1 MLRVFQEKRR
11 ETQDDMAT
19 SSPLHLR
26 VKSTEGK
33 GNYTYE
39 VKLAE
44 NATVAQVKA
53 ALEAQGSVPADK
65 QRVIY
70 RGRVLGDD
78 KTLLECQVGDDHT
91 LHMVEKVD
99 VAAKRTETGTEE
111 PREETTPGR
120 NGASSQDTQGGTQLF
135 PDSGMPNLGN
145 LLQSIFNG
153 MGLNM
158 SGASVVLHPNAG
170 GAMDTLA
177 QNSLTRVDIN
187 IPMMS
192 EGGGNQQESN
202 SGDAMRSM
210 RTFLSML
217 ERVTERYVTGPTVL
231 MPTDESMQE
240 EGPNLHRSEEENN
253 RFMSVLHTGVACDGC
268 RMSPISGP
276 RYKSLSE
283 PDYDLCANCFRSQQS
298 QSHGPYT
305 RIEMPVP
312 NPPVHDMLP
321 HLTEMSDNMRSE
333 LQAFAGEQPT
343 NPRPVAEM
351 AGLLRSARDALA
363 SGTIPAIDHAIA
375 GLTGQTSQQ
384 TGDLHTPA
392 AHSRGEILQ
401 IASILHSVGS
411 LLLELARSSSAVRVG
426 AHEPER
432 YSPLY
437 LHESGRQPRVVL
449 PVSQSNLNSLS
460 NLTLGRVDTPT
471 RTHRTVQIP
480 DPLQQRAAQRGR
492 RGQQRRGTR
501 VSEAPQDHPEAAGVR
516 EPTISSLPEPARGTE
531 PAQDWQSLDG
541 SLSPVQE
548 GLIGEETL
556 PVNDQVGATDVVV
569 SVEPTEDNQYGTQ
582 VEAGAPASTS
592 GSPGTIADETPRA
605 KRRKSDRQ
613 AGQSA
618 K

>member
-1 MLRVFQEKRR
+1 
-11 ETQDDMAT
+11 MAT

-33 GNYTYE
+33 GNHTYE

-44 NATVAQVKA
+44 NSTVAHVKA

-91 LHMVEKVD
+91 LHMVEKVH
-99 VAAKRTETGTEE
+99 VEARPAETGTEE

-135 PDSGMPNLGN
+135 PDSGMPNIGN

-153 MGLNM
+153 MGINM

-192 EGGGNQQESN
+192 EGSGNQQESTPGN
-202 SGDAMRSM
+202 AMRSM

-217 ERVTERYVTGPTVL
+217 EGVTERYVTGPTVL
-231 MPTDESMQE
+231 MPTDENTQE
-240 EGPNLHRSEEENN
+240 EGQNSHRNEEENN
-253 RFMSVLHTGVACDGC
+253 RFMSVLHAGVACDGC

-283 PDYDLCANCFRSQQS
+283 PDYDLCANCFRSQQA

-305 RIEMPVP
+305 KIEMPVP

-321 HLTEMSDNMRSE
+321 NLTEMSDNFRGA
-333 LQAFAGEQPT
+333 LQAFTGDQST
-343 NPRPVAEM
+343 NLPPVAEM
-351 AGLLRSARDALA
+351 VGLLRSARNALA
-363 SGTIPAIDHAIA
+363 SGTIPAIDHAIE
-375 GLTGQTSQQ
+375 GLSVEPTQQ
-384 TGDLHTPA
+384 TGDLHTPM
-392 AHSRGEILQ
+392 AHPRGEILQ

-411 LLLELARSSSAVRVG
+411 LLLEIARSSSAVRVG
-426 AHEPER
+426 ASELESYP
-432 YSPLY
+432 PLY

-460 NLTLGRVDTPT
+460 NLNLGRVDTPN
-471 RTHRTVQIP
+471 RTPRTVQIP

-516 EPTISSLPEPARGTE
+516 EPTISSLPEPGRGTE
-531 PAQDWQSLDG
+531 QAQDWQSLDG

-556 PVNDQVGATDVVV
+556 PTHDQAGATNVVVGAG
-569 SVEPTEDNQYGTQ
+569 PTEDNQYG
-582 VEAGAPASTS
+582 ALG
-592 GSPGTIADETPRA
+592 GSRSSSKHVRQPGYDSR
-605 KRRKSDRQ
+605 
-613 AGQSA
+613 
-618 K
+618 

>member
-91 LHMVEKVD
+91 LHMVEKVH
-99 VAAKRTETGTEE
+99 VEARRTETGTEG

-120 NGASSQDTQGGTQLF
+120 NGANSQDTQGGTQLF
-135 PDSGMPNLGN
+135 PDNGMPNLGN

-192 EGGGNQQESN
+192 EGGGNQQEST

-210 RTFLSML
+210 HTFLSML
-217 ERVTERYVTGPTVL
+217 ERVTERYVTGPTVV
-231 MPTDESMQE
+231 MPTDESTQE
-240 EGPNLHRSEEENN
+240 EGPNSHRSEEENN
-253 RFMSVLHTGVACDGC
+253 RFMSVLHAGVACDGC

-321 HLTEMSDNMRSE
+321 NLTEMSDNFRSA
-333 LQAFAGEQPT
+333 LQAFTGDQPT
-343 NPRPVAEM
+343 NPPPVAEM
-351 AGLLRSARDALA
+351 VGLLRSARNALA
-363 SGTIPAIDHAIA
+363 SGTIPAIDRAIA
-375 GLTGQTSQQ
+375 GLSGHPSQQ

-426 AHEPER
+426 SSELER
-432 YSPLY
+432 YPPLY

-460 NLTLGRVDTPT
+460 NLTLGRVDTPS
-471 RTHRTVQIP
+471 RTPRTVQIP
-480 DPLQQRAAQRGR
+480 DSLQQRAAQRGR
-492 RGQQRRGTR
+492 RGQQRRGAR

-516 EPTISSLPEPARGTE
+516 EPTISSLPEPAGGTE

-548 GLIGEETL
+548 GLIGEEAL
-556 PVNDQVGATDVVV
+556 PTNDQAGATNVVVGA
-569 SVEPTEDNQYGTQ
+569 EPTEDNQYGTL
-582 VEAGAPASTS
+582 VEAEAPASTS

-618 K
+618 E

>member
-91 LHMVEKVD
+91 LHMVEKVH
-99 VAAKRTETGTEE
+99 VEARRTETGTEE
-111 PREETTPGR
+111 PREETMPGR
-120 NGASSQDTQGGTQLF
+120 NGANSQDTQSGTQLV